1 MKQAGLVQSVQAE
14 TAVPYSYFDEVFE
27 SFLKAAVSA
36 GGAVDRYYSIGGHTI
51 RISFAGSA
59 LIWKLTRALTHL
71 SSEPSLFPAF
81 SIFVWDSA
89 STGIALPEP
98 PGDVQKFLERREM
111 CGVKGDQIFAAFE
124 FAERMRLSILHRQKH
139 LAVHWVPDSTSV
151 PFYES
156 AASFLTILHWW
167 MRDHEQQL
175 AHAAAIGTASGGIL
189 LGGKGGSG
197 KSTTTLACLA
207 SGLRCAGDDYVLVGP
222 SDPSLARTVYN
233 TAKLE
238 SHHLLR
244 AFPALVRAVG
254 NPGEM
259 EREKAILFLHEH
271 FPEAL
276 IPGFPIKAIVLP
288 RVSGSTASRLTE
300 VSPAFGL
307 TAIAPSSMF
316 QLRWSGPEDFRRIA
330 SVVRQVPNYI
340 LELGTELEE
349 IPELIFGLLARSS

>member
-1 MKQAGLVQSVQAE
+1 MQSARAE
-14 TAVPYSYFDEVFE
+14 IAAPYSYFDEVFE
-27 SFLKAAVSA
+27 AFLKAAVSA
-36 GGAVDRYYSIGGHTI
+36 GGAVDRFFSIGGHTI

-59 LIWKLTRALTHL
+59 LISKLTRALAHL
-71 SSEPSLFPAF
+71 SSEPSPFPVF
-81 SIFVWDSA
+81 SIFVWDSS

-98 PGDVQKFLERREM
+98 PGDAQKFLERREI
-111 CGVKGDQIFAAFE
+111 CGVHGDRICAAFE
-124 FAERMRLSILHRQKH
+124 FAERMRLSILHRDKH
-139 LAVHWVPDSTSV
+139 VAVHWVPDSTSV

-156 AASFLTILHWW
+156 AAPFLTILHWW
-167 MRDHEQQL
+167 MRDHGQQL
-175 AHAAAIGTASGGIL
+175 AHAAAVGTASGGIL

-207 SGLRCAGDDYVLVGP
+207 SGLRCVGDDYVLLGA
-222 SDPSLARTVYN
+222 SDPSPARTVYN

-238 SHHLLR
+238 GHHLLR
-244 AFPALVRAVG
+244 ALPALLPAVS
-254 NPGEM
+254 NPDEM

-276 IPGFPIKAIVLP
+276 IQGFPIKAIVLP

-307 TAIAPSSMF
+307 AAIAPSSMF
-316 QLRWSGPEDFRRIA
+316 QLRWSGQEDFRRIA
-330 SVVRQVPNYI
+330 SVVRQVPNYV